1 MKTKVVVVA
10 IGGMVALLLLLRYF
24 ALSRTGLP
32 VGWMLYLGLPVTA
45 AGVLFALRLA
55 DLGAGWVTRV
65 DDVHHDSGVPSRP
78 PTIPLP
84 MAPPVPICRAST
96 RPRGQRLKPPGQPS
110 ISRP

>member
-45 AGVLFALRLA
+45 AGVLFALRLV
-55 DLGAGWVTRV
+55 DLGAGWGTSI
-65 DDVHHDSGVPSRP
+65 DDVRSDSGVPSRP
-78 PTIPLP
+78 ETEPAGRATDQSPAQPPLRR
-84 MAPPVPICRAST
+84 IFQRT
-96 RPRGQRLKPPGQPS
+96 KPR
-110 ISRP
+110 

>member
-65 DDVHHDSGVPSRP
+65 DDMRTDNGVQSHPETDGPAPDQSPAQP
-78 PTIPLP
+78 PLRRIFQRTK
-84 MAPPVPICRAST
+84 
-96 RPRGQRLKPPGQPS
+96 PR
-110 ISRP
+110 

>member
-1 MKTKVVVVA
+1 MKTKDVVVA

-55 DLGAGWVTRV
+55 DLGAGWGTRF
-65 DDVHHDSGVPSRP
+65 DDVLETEPADQSPAQP
-78 PTIPLP
+78 PLRRIFHRTK
-84 MAPPVPICRAST
+84 
-96 RPRGQRLKPPGQPS
+96 PR
-110 ISRP
+110 